1 MADKEAV
8 RLAERIV
15 RGAFGNLIGVSR
27 SVAAMLPRRA
37 TLTSLIVPFQQ
48 GCRPCS
54 AQQRTTEPARDLSLH
69 QAQIT
74 VRAGSPHCPDPTQPG
89 MAQ

>member
-27 SVAAMLPRRA
+27 SPSAVKRDTVA
-37 TLTSLIVPFQQ
+37 
-48 GCRPCS
+48 
-54 AQQRTTEPARDLSLH
+54 
-69 QAQIT
+69 
-74 VRAGSPHCPDPTQPG
+74 
-89 MAQ
+89 